1 MSAVSVPERA
11 QSLMGMQLTYGGSW
25 RARRAFMPLG
35 GVGRV
40 GFKVYGDDDRVLRLM
55 RRVS

>member
-1 MSAVSVPERA
+1 MSAVSVPKRVP
-11 QSLMGMQLTYGGSW
+11 SLTGMQLTCGGGW

-35 GVGRV
+35 CAWRI
-40 GFKVYGDDDRVLRLM
+40 GFSVYGDDDRVVRLV